1 MSGILERIA
10 CVKYKFK
17 KLAFFA
23 SAPKNIAHFKNVK

>member
-17 KLAFFA
+17 KPAFFA
-23 SAPKNIAHFKNVK
+23 TALKNIAHFKNVQ